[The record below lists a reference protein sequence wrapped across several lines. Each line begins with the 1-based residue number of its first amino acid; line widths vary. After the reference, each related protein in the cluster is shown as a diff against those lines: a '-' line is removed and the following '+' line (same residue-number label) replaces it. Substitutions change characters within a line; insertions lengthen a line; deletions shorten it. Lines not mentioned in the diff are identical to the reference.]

1 MEDYYDGSNLTTLS
15 TTKKR
20 LFNEIS
26 MRRYSKYLTSMKSST
41 VDNNDAMEIL
51 YTLLNGAIRKK
62 LKIIPHNL
70 T

>member
-1 MEDYYDGSNLTTLS
+1 MEDYDDGSNLTTLS

-51 YTLLNGAIRKK
+51 YTLLNGAIREK

>member
-1 MEDYYDGSNLTTLS
+1 MEDYDDGSNLTTLS

-41 VDNNDAMEIL
+41 VGNNDIEIL

>member
-1 MEDYYDGSNLTTLS
+1 MEDYDDGSNLTTLS

-41 VDNNDAMEIL
+41 VGNNNAIEIL
-51 YTLLNGAIRKK
+51 YTLLNGALKKK

>member
-1 MEDYYDGSNLTTLS
+1 MEDYDDGSNLTTLS

-41 VDNNDAMEIL
+41 VDNNDAL